1 MSDTLPVIR
10 NLLSPWEVT
19 FAGVDK
25 ADILIVHGKAPP
37 ENMKTVIIPS
47 DSADFVRWLK
57 DEGLRVAIRP
67 GKETFVNA
75 TPQTVLSIVPRIQYY
90 YEGSVESVLSLSQ
103 PLSFTLN
110 DDTFLLTVDIVEEY
124 ARIMSQM
131 LNPRVSTLYRILT
144 SFPVPYTAA
153 PKLLRNGLMGWNS
166 QQASL
171 DLSDKLP
178 LDALRFLLA
187 RTIEEAADVGLERK
201 IWNEKRYACV
211 VTHDVDTRAGLKRA
225 SVVKRLEE
233 KYDLP
238 SAWYVPT
245 KHYKLNTEAV
255 RQLANYGE
263 IGAHDTMHDGK
274 LARLPR
280 QKLVERLH
288 EAKRT
293 LERVV
298 DCPVR
303 GFRAPLLQHN
313 GEIVWALGEAGYTYD
328 TSVPSWE
335 PKHPSFMKPY
345 GIGTA
350 NPIRVDSIIEI
361 PVTLPQDHQ
370 MLQVLGMTPKQTVE
384 AWIEL
389 KGVVRNIRGICTI
402 LMHPS
407 YEMAHPK
414 NLSTYEDLINNL
426 TMDNEAW
433 LTIPTEIANRCLN
446 S

>member
-1 MSDTLPVIR
+1 M
-10 NLLSPWEVT
+10 
-19 FAGVDK
+19 
-25 ADILIVHGKAPP
+25 
-37 ENMKTVIIPS
+37 
-47 DSADFVRWLK
+47 
-57 DEGLRVAIRP
+57 
-67 GKETFVNA
+67 
-75 TPQTVLSIVPRIQYY
+75 
-90 YEGSVESVLSLSQ
+90 
-103 PLSFTLN
+103 
-110 DDTFLLTVDIVEEY
+110 
-124 ARIMSQM
+124 
-131 LNPRVSTLYRILT
+131 
-144 SFPVPYTAA
+144 
-153 PKLLRNGLMGWNS
+153 
-166 QQASL
+166 
-171 DLSDKLP
+171 
-178 LDALRFLLA
+178 
-187 RTIEEAADVGLERK
+187 
-201 IWNEKRYACV
+201 
-211 VTHDVDTRAGLKRA
+211 
-225 SVVKRLEE
+225 EE

-255 RQLANYGE
+255 RQLANHGE

-280 QKLVERLH
+280 QKLVERLR

-313 GEIVWALGEAGYTYD
+313 GEIVRALGKAGYTYD

-350 NPIRVDSIIEI
+350 NPMRVDSIIEI

-389 KGVVRNIRGICTI
+389 KGVVRDIGGICTI

-426 TMDNEAW
+426 TIGDDAW
-433 LTIPTEIANRCLN
+433 LTVPSEIAHRYAD